1 MPPQTLL
8 HRMRIMLRLSMK
20 SLALASMVALT
31 TVTSAV
37 AQIPVIK
44 NIHLTQVPSFNCG
57 PHLRTYIVKP
67 LDNRQ
72 GQGIRCVKLSE
83 GRPGTK
89 IPRLAWYGEGNWG
102 GATYRH
108 VGQAIY
114 RGANIVGFASDIHGN
129 GEDINNNF
137 PGNLNVQF
145 IGSSTIRVTGAWN
158 EEWQL
163 VSATNYQP
171 LPRPKTCGG
180 YFDEYK
186 VSDLNGTRNGE
197 GLRCVLRVGLKNT
210 TWFGNGNWGG
220 STYSHIG
227 TRSFNG
233 YGAGDICGNG
243 FGPICNTF
251 GWGSLQLTPVGGG
264 FKVTG
269 AWSEKWQ

>member
-1 MPPQTLL
+1 
-8 HRMRIMLRLSMK
+8 MLRLSLK
-20 SLALASMVALT
+20 SLALGSMVALSAA
-31 TVTSAV
+31 TSAF
-37 AQIPVIK
+37 AQIPRLQ
-44 NIHLTQVPSFNCG
+44 NLHLTQVSGFSCG
-57 PHLRTYIVKP
+57 PHTQTYIVKP

-89 IPRLAWYGEGNWG
+89 IPKLAWYGEGNWG

-114 RGANIVGFASDIHGN
+114 RSSNLVGFASDIYGN
-129 GEDINNNF
+129 GENINNNF
-137 PGNLNVQF
+137 PGNLNVQVLNPT
-145 IGSSTIRVTGAWN
+145 TIRVTGAWN

-163 VSATNYQP
+163 VNTTNYKP
-171 LPRPKTCGG
+171 LPKPTTCGG

-186 VSDLNGTRNGE
+186 VSDLTGNRNGE

-210 TWFGNGNWGG
+210 TWFGNGNWEG

-233 YGAGDICGNG
+233 SGAGDICGRG
-243 FGPICNTF
+243 FGRICNNF
-251 GWGSLQLTPVGGG
+251 DWGSLNLTPVTGG
-264 FKVTG
+264 FDVTG
-269 AWSEKWQ
+269 AWSEKWR